1 MQCCLGKA
9 SGLEKELQTQL
20 VEAEA
25 RRKGLEALRLEVA
38 AAREGAAEAKA
49 AEAVVRNE
57 AEQFSREQLELEVR
71 DAQCSYEI
79 AVQIC
84 FAISK

>member
-1 MQCCLGKA
+1 
-9 SGLEKELQTQL
+9 
-20 VEAEA
+20 
-25 RRKGLEALRLEVA
+25 
-38 AAREGAAEAKA
+38 
-49 AEAVVRNE
+49 VRNE

-84 FAISK
+84 FAIAKLKVVVTAGS